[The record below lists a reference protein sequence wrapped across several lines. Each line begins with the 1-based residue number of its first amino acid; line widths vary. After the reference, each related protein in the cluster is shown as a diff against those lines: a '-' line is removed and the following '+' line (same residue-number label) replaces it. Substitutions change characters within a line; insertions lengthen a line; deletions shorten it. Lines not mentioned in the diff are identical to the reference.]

1 MKLAHLLAQKKSA
14 ILERWLDLIFAMY
27 PPETA
32 GFLKREKDRFN
43 NPVAFR
49 IYEGAKGLVEAVV
62 VGATPEEIS
71 QSLDEIIRIK
81 ALQDFTPSQVLAF
94 VFLLKMVIREELNKE
109 MGADAG
115 LAVEMLALESQID
128 GMALL
133 GFDVYLK
140 RRERLYEVKV
150 DEIKRGVSGLLRKAG
165 VNLNNL

>member
-14 ILERWLDLIFAMY
+14 ILERWLDLIFASY

-140 RRERLYEVKV
+140 RREKLFEVKV